1 MALRKLSELGGPDGN
16 RGVHRCAALQGG
28 QEFTEGKRWFGSWS
42 KSEGLMLRADE
53 SRGSHVGSR
62 RLKGRE
68 KWD

>member
-1 MALRKLSELGGPDGN
+1 METEECIVVRHSKGD
-16 RGVHRCAALQGG
+16 
-28 QEFTEGKRWFGSWS
+28 QEFTERKSWFGSWS